1 MGGADLGLPVPI
13 NWLRAGLNTMQEGLL
28 VFIITP
34 LQHYR
39 VEFDEA
45 AESPHYWCANSGT
58 EKHWDGQITEMPG
71 PISMVKTV
79 NSHEQEVVE
88 QVVSETMN
96 GILNGLNEVLMKEAR
111 LREYAYEEIELTPE
125 TIPEEIVKANPD
137 AILGIRLSDNDGSEL
152 WEIWVYHYRLI
163 NGEYI

>member
-1 MGGADLGLPVPI
+1 
-13 NWLRAGLNTMQEGLL
+13 
-28 VFIITP
+28 
-34 LQHYR
+34 
-39 VEFDEA
+39 
-45 AESPHYWCANSGT
+45 
-58 EKHWDGQITEMPG
+58 
-71 PISMVKTV
+71 
-79 NSHEQEVVE
+79 
-88 QVVSETMN
+88 MN

-111 LREYAYEEIELTPE
+111 LREYAYDEIELTPE